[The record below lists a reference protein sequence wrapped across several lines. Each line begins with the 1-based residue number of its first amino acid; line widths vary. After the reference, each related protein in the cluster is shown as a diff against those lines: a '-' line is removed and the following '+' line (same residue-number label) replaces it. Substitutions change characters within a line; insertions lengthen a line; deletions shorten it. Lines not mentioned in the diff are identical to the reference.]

1 LKSCRGV
8 VVLGIISGINFYKK
22 RERRRRKGLAER
34 SREKKKTRRIR
45 SNNSKVRHR
54 HSSGKET
61 ATSTFATSYGLRS
74 FARETSSK
82 GKMIP
87 NPSPSST
94 RKSECLEKRT
104 LTPTFKRKSQRIE
117 KKGMPSLLRR
127 SDRGKKLFGLT
138 SSGAKKSNKSL
149 SSSGM
154 MLKKEIKEKSV
165 KQLILETKEVGKSER
180 EDESLPLEKMLMDAR
195 AYRALFK
202 KQPKKV
208 IAAAGK

>member
-1 LKSCRGV
+1 M
-8 VVLGIISGINFYKK
+8 
-22 RERRRRKGLAER
+22 
-34 SREKKKTRRIR
+34 RRIR

-61 ATSTFATSYGLRS
+61 TTFASTTSYGLRS

-87 NPSPSST
+87 NPSPSPSPSTT
-94 RKSECLEKRT
+94 RKSERLEKRT
-104 LTPTFKRKSQRIE
+104 PTPTFKRKSQRIE

-127 SDRGKKLFGLT
+127 SDRGKKLSGSI
-138 SSGAKKSNKSL
+138 SSGSKKSNKSS

-154 MLKKEIKEKSV
+154 KLKKETKEKSV
-165 KQLILETKEVGKSER
+165 KQLTLETKEVGKTEKQ
-180 EDESLPLEKMLMDAR
+180 DEPVKKKRMDAR

-202 KQPKKV
+202 KQPKKG

>member
-1 LKSCRGV
+1 M
-8 VVLGIISGINFYKK
+8 
-22 RERRRRKGLAER
+22 
-34 SREKKKTRRIR
+34 RRIR

-61 ATSTFATSYGLRS
+61 TTFASATSYGLRS

-94 RKSECLEKRT
+94 RKSERLEKRT
-104 LTPTFKRKSQRIE
+104 LTPTLKRKSQRIE

-127 SDRGKKLFGLT
+127 SDRGKKLFGSI
-138 SSGAKKSNKSL
+138 SSGSKKSNKS
-149 SSSGM
+149 SSSLGM
-154 MLKKEIKEKSV
+154 MLKKEIKVKSV

-180 EDESLPLEKMLMDAR
+180 EDESLLL
-195 AYRALFK
+195 K
-202 KQPKKV
+202 KKC
-208 IAAAGK
+208 